1 MLDILSGAS
10 NLATLADIL
19 KTRRAQEKREQKTAA
34 GLMTFTVKKTGVSEE
49 TITVTNE
56 GSREEMYDITVSDL
70 FDSPGGGASL
80 KRVLLARARVMR
92 PASELRIT
100 VNTPRPTLPQV
111 SFRDRHGAWWVVEF
125 KPATQTGETRLLSAE
140 GPADFDMTSDR
151 YNAAW
156 RGDDEHLK
164 DFTALTAT
172 AEQHPIDR

>member
-19 KTRRAQEKREQKTAA
+19 KTRRAQEKREQITAA
-34 GLMTFTVKKTGVSEE
+34 GLMTFTVKTTDVSEE

-56 GSREEMYDITVSDL
+56 GSREEMYDTTVSDL
-70 FDSPGGGASL
+70 FDSPGGGAL
-80 KRVLLARARVMR
+80 KRVLLARARVIR

-100 VNTPRPTLPQV
+100 VNKPRPTLPQV

-125 KPATQTGETRLLSAE
+125 KPATQTGETRLLSAK
-140 GPADFDMTSDR
+140 GPADFDMASDR

-156 RGDDEHLK
+156 RGDDEDRK
-164 DFTALTAT
+164 DFTVLTAT
-172 AEQHPIDR
+172 AEQRPIDR